1 MQSLQEGMEP
11 GNMDG
16 WIPVGRKAERA
27 QHQRPGGGSET
38 GAAGSCDA
46 WLSSGRKRRRGCWAF
61 RPGRNSE
68 TTNREDSL
76 DEYEMSDWYRSPT
89 MPFPIMTI
97 KARPR
102 KAGRDNL
109 QA

>member
-1 MQSLQEGMEP
+1 MGGFLLAEKQKEHSIRGLEVGVRQALQGAAMPGFPVEGRE
-11 GNMDG
+11 G
-16 WIPVGRKAERA
+16 
-27 QHQRPGGGSET
+27 
-38 GAAGSCDA
+38 GAAGPSDRA
-46 WLSSGRKRRRGCWAF
+46 ET
-61 RPGRNSE
+61 E